1 MTKLMTVD
9 DVAKFLT
16 VPKQW
21 VYDNWKKQEIP
32 FRKVGKSLRVRPHD
46 LDRWLDKQ
54 GAQ

>member
-9 DVAKFLT
+9 DVAEFLT

-21 VYDNWKKQEIP
+21 VYDNWKRKQIP
-32 FRKVGKSLRVRPHD
+32 FRKVGQSLRVRPGD
-46 LDRWLDKQ
+46 LDLWLDDQ